1 MSEVWYC
8 SQHLPPVSTTPAI
21 KVAKFASG
29 VVDTG
34 GNFATTVVD
43 TGSKFASGVNL
54 KKTWSKKSRD
64 TVPLTYLIFPA
75 AEFVDA
81 ND

>member
-1 MSEVWYC
+1 MV
-8 SQHLPPVSTTPAI
+8 
-21 KVAKFASG
+21 KFATG

-34 GNFATTVVD
+34 GKFATSVVD

-54 KKTWSKKSRD
+54 KKTEAKKARV
-64 TVPLTYLIFPA
+64 TVPLNCLLFPA